1 MNIKKFSPW
10 NWFHDEKAKEE
21 NIPIRTAQ
29 NQLIS
34 TNPLMQLHSEMDRLF
49 DNAFRNFPNMMGKSW
64 EWPDM
69 STVMLAPSLDIK
81 DNADN
86 YTINVEIPGVVSDD
100 VDIRVDGNTLTIS
113 GEKKQ
118 EEKDE
123 KENYHCIERRYG
135 AFERTLTLPQDAN
148 VDNIDAKF
156 KDGVLTVS
164 IQRKVVSSPKETR
177 KIEVKA
183 A

>member
-10 NWFHDEKAKEE
+10 NWFHDEKATGE
-21 NIPIRTAQ
+21 NNPIRTSQ

-34 TNPLMQLHSEMDRLF
+34 TNPLLQLHSEMDRLF
-49 DNAFRNFPNMMGKSW
+49 DNVFQNFPGMIGNNW
-64 EWPDM
+64 EWPEF
-69 STVMLAPSLDIK
+69 SSVMLAPSIDIK
-81 DNADN
+81 DTDDR
-86 YTINVEIPGVVSDD
+86 YLINVEIPGVAKEN
-100 VDIRVDGNTLTIS
+100 VDIRVEGNTLTIS

-118 EEKDE
+118 EKKDE

-148 VDNIDAKF
+148 ADDIDAKF

-164 IQRKVVSSPKETR
+164 IKRKAVSVPKQTK

>member
-86 YTINVEIPGVVSDD
+86 YTINVEIPGVDSKD

-135 AFERTLTLPQDAN
+135 SFERTLTLPQDAN

-164 IQRKVVSSPKETR
+164 IQRKAVSSPKESR

>member
-1 MNIKKFSPW
+1 MDIKKFSPW
-10 NWFHDEKAKEE
+10 NWFRDETNEAGS
-21 NIPIRTAQ
+21 IPVRTTPAP
-29 NQLIS
+29 LTS
-34 TNPLMQLHSEMDRLF
+34 VNPIMQLHREMDRLF
-49 DNAFRNFPNMMGKSW
+49 NNTLHNFPGMLNSSSD
-64 EWPDM
+64 WPEM
-69 STVMLAPSLDIK
+69 SSTDLSPSLDIK
-81 DNADN
+81 DTDDN
-86 YTINVEIPGVVSDD
+86 YLINLEIPGVAKEG

-118 EEKDE
+118 EKTEE

-135 AFERTLTLPQDAN
+135 SFTRTLSLPQDAN

-156 KDGVLTVS
+156 KDGVLMVT
-164 IQRKVVSSPKETR
+164 IKRKAISKPKEAK